1 MARLFGGLFRGGHS
15 NAEGALAQFYASAK
29 VDASTSLKDAK
40 YLAVDMETTGLNAQ
54 GSRILSIGWVPVNG
68 TVIDLSGARHIYVK
82 TDDVESGQSVGKS
95 ALIHHITD
103 EDLSEGVAEKDAVA
117 EFLKALE
124 GRSILAH
131 YAALELSFL
140 DAACKKY
147 FGAGFDA
154 KHTKFVDTFAL
165 ERRHMERMSTYPRGD
180 DLRLPRVRSRY
191 ELPAYRSHDAL
202 TDALAC
208 AELYI
213 AMVAGNNWSTLK
225 SVIM

>member
-1 MARLFGGLFRGGHS
+1 MAGFFGGLFDGGS
-15 NAEGALAQFYASAK
+15 SKATGALADFLASEK
-29 VDASTSLKDAK
+29 VSTSTPLGEAK
-40 YLAVDMETTGLNAQ
+40 YLAVDMETTGLKAEN
-54 GSRILSIGWVPVNG
+54 SRMLSIGWVPIDG
-68 TVIDLSGARHIYVK
+68 DVIDLSGARHIYIK
-82 TDDVESGQSVGKS
+82 TDEEATGKGVGDS
-95 ALIHHITD
+95 AIIHHITD
-103 EDLSEGVAEKDAVA
+103 EDLAEGADEKEAVA
-117 EFLKALE
+117 EFLEALN

-147 FGAGFDA
+147 FGAGFDG

-165 ERRHMERMSTYPRGD
+165 ERRHMERMSTYPSGE

-191 ELPAYRSHDAL
+191 ELPWYRSHDAL

-213 AMVAGNNWSTLK
+213 AMLANNKWSTLK
-225 SVIM
+225 SVII